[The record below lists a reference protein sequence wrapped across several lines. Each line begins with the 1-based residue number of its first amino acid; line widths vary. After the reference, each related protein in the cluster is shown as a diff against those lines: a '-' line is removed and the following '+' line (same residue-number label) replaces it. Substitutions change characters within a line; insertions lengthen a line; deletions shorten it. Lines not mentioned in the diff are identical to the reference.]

1 MPNERVQT
9 MIAIQK
15 IDHIG
20 IRIREKKRSISF
32 YEELGFELIVDTGFN
47 NGCV

>member
-1 MPNERVQT
+1 

-20 IRIREKKRSISF
+20 IRIQEKKRSISF
-32 YEELGFELIVDTGFN
+32 YEELGFQLIVDTGFKN
-47 NGCV
+47 RCV

>member
-1 MPNERVQT
+1 

-20 IRIREKKRSISF
+20 IRIREKIRSISF
-32 YEELGFELIVDTGFN
+32 YEELVFELIVNTGFEK
-47 NGCV
+47 GCV